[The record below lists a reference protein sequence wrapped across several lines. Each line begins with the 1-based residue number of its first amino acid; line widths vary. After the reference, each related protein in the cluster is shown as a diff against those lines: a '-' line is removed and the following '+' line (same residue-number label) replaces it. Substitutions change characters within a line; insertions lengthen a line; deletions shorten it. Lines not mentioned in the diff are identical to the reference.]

1 MATAKSKGAAT
12 KSGATS
18 TASKTRASKTDAG
31 KTTKDTSAAPAG
43 AASSAAEKVAKPSK
57 ASKAGTGKAEA
68 TPPPVLLA
76 HVWENDVD
84 LVGWWMSEKLD
95 GVRAYWDGRRFVSRL
110 GNEYVAPA
118 WFIQGLPDTP
128 LDGELWVGRKQF
140 QRCVSIVRK
149 QEAHDEWREVRYL
162 IFDAPAHKA
171 PFEERL
177 QHIQETLARHKPAYA
192 QYHTHEICRGV
203 DHMRQE
209 LRRVEALGGEGL
221 MMRRPRSHYE
231 VGRSHSLLKVKSFH
245 DAEARV
251 IGHQPGTGKHKGRL
265 GALLVEMPNGTQFAV
280 GTGLSD
286 AERNR
291 PPAIGSIITYRYQE
305 LSDGGVPRFPSYVGV
320 RHDFAWPGKK

>member
-1 MATAKSKGAAT
+1 
-12 KSGATS
+12 
-18 TASKTRASKTDAG
+18 
-31 KTTKDTSAAPAG
+31 
-43 AASSAAEKVAKPSK
+43 
-57 ASKAGTGKAEA
+57 
-68 TPPPVLLA
+68 
-76 HVWENDVD
+76 
-84 LVGWWMSEKLD
+84 
-95 GVRAYWDGRRFVSRL
+95 
-110 GNEYVAPA
+110 
-118 WFIQGLPDTP
+118 
-128 LDGELWVGRKQF
+128 
-140 QRCVSIVRK
+140 
-149 QEAHDEWREVRYL
+149 
-162 IFDAPAHKA
+162 
-171 PFEERL
+171 
-177 QHIQETLARHKPAYA
+177 
-192 QYHTHEICRGV
+192 
-203 DHMRQE
+203 
-209 LRRVEALGGEGL
+209 LGGEGL